1 MPPVPSISS
10 SSSGSTNPTSRP
22 AAPLS
27 CETCRL
33 RKIRCS
39 RSPDAAACDA
49 CTRKDIQCI
58 FTERPKTRNRSG
70 KNVEAA
76 RLRYG
81 ATGSSTPSSGSN
93 SPPTLAAQD
102 SLAQQELAASFGS
115 RLFEEWIDVGR
126 QQTNRLIGRS
136 RQDITKG
143 LEVEAEGLADRLALW
158 RKPDLLHVAP
168 LLLLYKVRETEN
180 AHAEDAEPY
189 LAAAAA
195 QFRQLARREPGN
207 LNANAGGP
215 ITNLCWSLV
224 IMDAFGAAERRH
236 MPHLWVS
243 EVATYLGREHAAFP
257 TFSELQASLEAGPE
271 AAMSRVLDGVHV
283 GVLLAHDLATYAS
296 GTSCTRGDLE
306 SIWARMDEVYEWCRT
321 AGFACSVSPADG
333 SWILRIYTSLLWA
346 VVITMEFTVSELI
359 SDAISRA
366 VSAAGAAHQLPDTA
380 QLSGLVALCSTSQ
393 RRILVA
399 ICQYL
404 PQNYPRD
411 SPPFYALGIMHG
423 VICSVAR
430 VLDIARALVS
440 APANDPALFPLGV
453 ADKLAAV
460 EFLLVQIARLEIGYP
475 GTRMSETV
483 DMLTK
488 ERDKLRQLA
497 LEPPD
502 SVSAQVAHFVPAD
515 LHAPSTAL
523 LQAPYPPSSSFAMPQ
538 AAVVDEPVLDDFFA
552 PSLLGSD
559 SPFLLPARNDFGAD
573 WNFL

>member
-1 MPPVPSISS
+1 M
-10 SSSGSTNPTSRP
+10 
-22 AAPLS
+22 
-27 CETCRL
+27 
-33 RKIRCS
+33 
-39 RSPDAAACDA
+39 
-49 CTRKDIQCI
+49 
-58 FTERPKTRNRSG
+58 
-70 KNVEAA
+70 
-76 RLRYG
+76 
-81 ATGSSTPSSGSN
+81 
-93 SPPTLAAQD
+93 LAAQD

-126 QQTNRLIGRS
+126 QQTSWPNVDVPVVDFWALRSRFHAAGDRLDRLTPVDQLLCRIAFAFAAPVHLPDRLIGRS

-180 AHAEDAEPY
+180 AHAEDAQPY

-207 LNANAGGP
+207 LNANVGGP

-236 MPHLWVS
+236 MPHLSRS

-366 VSAAGAAHQLPDTA
+366 VSPAGAAHQLPDTA

-411 SPPFYALGIMHG
+411 SPPLYALGIMQG